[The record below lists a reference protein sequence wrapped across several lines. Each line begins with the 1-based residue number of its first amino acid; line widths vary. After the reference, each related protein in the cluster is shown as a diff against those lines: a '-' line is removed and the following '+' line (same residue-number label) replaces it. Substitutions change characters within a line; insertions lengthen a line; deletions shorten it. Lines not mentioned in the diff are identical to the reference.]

1 MNWIDGVIIV
11 LVVLSAA
18 VGFVRGFGREIFGLA
33 AWALAF
39 YLAFTYADELSNI
52 LSVWIDA
59 ETPRLLVAFG
69 VIFVVVVIIGAV
81 LNVFFGRL
89 IEKSGLGGTDRL
101 LGVGFGFLRA
111 VALLIML
118 VLLAGL
124 TSIPRDSW
132 WQESMLMEHL
142 ENGAIVVRDY
152 LPSDIARAVTYP
164 GHAAIP
170 PSASTSTSTST

>member
-1 MNWIDGVIIV
+1 MNWVDAVIIF
-11 LVVLSAA
+11 LLALSAA

-33 AWALAF
+33 AWVLAF
-39 YLAFTYADELSNI
+39 YLAFTYADYLSAW
-52 LSVWIDA
+52 LSGWIDA
-59 ETPRLLVAFG
+59 STPRLLVAFG

-81 LNVFFGRL
+81 LNVILGRL

-101 LGVGFGFLRA
+101 LGVSFGLLRG
-111 VALLIML
+111 VALLVML

-124 TSIPRDSW
+124 TSIPRDVW

-142 ENGAIVVRDY
+142 ESGAVAVRQY

-164 GHAAIP
+164 GHATTS
-170 PSASTSTSTST
+170 PSSISTSTST